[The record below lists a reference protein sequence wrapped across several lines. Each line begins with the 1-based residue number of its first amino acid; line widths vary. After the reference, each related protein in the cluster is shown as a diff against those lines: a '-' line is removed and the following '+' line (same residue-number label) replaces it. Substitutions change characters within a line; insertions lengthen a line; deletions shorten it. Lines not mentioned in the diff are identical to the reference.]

1 MALPIPNLDDRT
13 FEELVDEAR
22 KLIPVFTSRWTNH
35 NLSDPGITLVDLFA
49 WLTEMQYYHLN
60 GVSDRHRL
68 KYLDLLGAA
77 PRPASPAKVDVR
89 LSADEFIVV
98 PAGTLFKTVSAPS
111 GIIFESEEDIEI
123 VPVIVDK
130 VVSYANYQWIDVTD
144 FNEQPYTYFHAF
156 GQYPG
161 QGDVLYLGLKSG
173 KSAEQLAGKTM
184 KIAVY
189 PYEKDLPPV
198 GQGLPGSEQEK
209 ETVTLYP
216 PANTAWEYWNKD
228 SRWLPLEVTAAEP
241 GTPVLTQKGFLF
253 MKFPAQNDM
262 VKETPSQVPQ
272 SLKDDSLFWIRCR
285 LEQAG
290 YEIPPRIDRILTNVV
305 PAVQGQAMEVKAG
318 SPGLEIETGTLTGI
332 DIPGVTVSN
341 PFPSCGGSA
350 EETVDEAFIRF
361 KKELYT
367 PCTAV
372 TPGDYEY
379 IARATPGLRVARA
392 RAVVSPGSNEV
403 TVVVVPYSFS
413 EKPVPGPGF
422 KKTVCEFLD
431 LHRPITTYI
440 RVSDPDY
447 VKVSVSVEI
456 KLAPGYGPDL
466 VRERVREALD
476 LFLAP
481 LDKTGGGD
489 GWPFGRPVY
498 RSEINEVLESVEG
511 VDCVTALSL
520 SGAEGSFKKRNGNI
534 EISPL
539 SLVYPG
545 THTIAIIDPHTKCE
559 MVKK

>member
-1 MALPIPNLDDRT
+1 MSLPIPNLDDKT

-22 KLIPVFTSRWTNH
+22 KLIPVFTSQWTNH
-35 NLSDPGITLVDLFA
+35 NLSDPGITLIELFA
-49 WLTEMQYYHLN
+49 WLVEMQYYHLN
-60 GVSDRHRL
+60 VVSDHHRL

-77 PRPASPAKVDVR
+77 PRAASPAKVDVR
-89 LSADEFIVV
+89 LSADEFIPV
-98 PAGTLFKTVSAPS
+98 PAGTLFKTVSAPF
-111 GIIFESEEDIEI
+111 GIVFESEEDIEI
-123 VPVIVDK
+123 VPVIVEK
-130 VVSYANYQWIDVTD
+130 VVSYANSQWIDVTD

-156 GQYPG
+156 GQYPV
-161 QGDVLYLGLKSG
+161 QGDALYLGLRTG

-184 KIAVY
+184 KIALY
-189 PYEKDLPPV
+189 TYEKDLPPE
-198 GQGLPGSEQEK
+198 GQGLPGDEQEK
-209 ETVTLYP
+209 ESVTLYP
-216 PANTAWEYWNKD
+216 PAKTAWEYWNKD
-228 SRWLPLEVTAAEP
+228 SRWLPLEVTAAEV
-241 GTPVLTQKGFLF
+241 GAPVLARKGFLF

-272 SLKDDSLFWIRCR
+272 SLKDDELFWIRCR

-305 PAVQGQAMEVKAG
+305 SAVQGQTMEVKAG
-318 SPGLEIETGTLTGI
+318 SSGLEIETGTLTGI

-341 PFPSCGGSA
+341 PFPSCGASA
-350 EETVDEAFIRF
+350 EESIDEAFIRF

-372 TPGDYEY
+372 TAGDYEY

-392 RAVVSPGSNEV
+392 RAVVSPGENEV

-440 RVSDPDY
+440 RVCDPDY

-456 KLAPGYGPDL
+456 KLAPGYGPDP
-466 VRERVREALD
+466 VRERVREALN

-481 LDKTGGGD
+481 LDKTGSGD

-498 RSEINEVLESVEG
+498 RSEINEVLEGVEG

-520 SGAEGSFKKRNGNI
+520 SGAQGSFQKRNGNI

-545 THTIAIIDPHTKCE
+545 THTIDIIDPHMKCE